1 MQPTNNRPPLE
12 TSNEASAIANP
23 EEALVNELE
32 EIKRNAIR
40 VLTLRA
46 ACYAAKQQYRDE
58 LRDGWMLINIASE
71 DPAGYLCVGRRYASQ
86 GRHQRALDVFR
97 KGLES
102 VPMSHSDYHCLL
114 QGKMHAQQSL

>member
-1 MQPTNNRPPLE
+1 MEQHTLSKKHMDDEKTE
-12 TSNEASAIANP
+12 TIANP
-23 EEALVNELE
+23 EEAL
-32 EIKRNAIR
+32 
-40 VLTLRA
+40 
-46 ACYAAKQQYRDE
+46 AAKQQYRNE

-86 GRHQRALDVFR
+86 KRRQRALDVFS

-102 VPMSHSDYHCLL
+102 VRMCQSDYHCLL